1 MPALAERLCSLVES
15 RLPLTVDS
23 DGSEEDWNVVGPAIL
38 AACGVR
44 KFGRTSQNIR
54 FAGKTKFKH
63 PLWPA

>member
-38 AACGVR
+38 AAAARHLRAIAHLQATLPSAVVGWQLVR
-44 KFGRTSQNIR
+44 SM
-54 FAGKTKFKH
+54 
-63 PLWPA
+63 